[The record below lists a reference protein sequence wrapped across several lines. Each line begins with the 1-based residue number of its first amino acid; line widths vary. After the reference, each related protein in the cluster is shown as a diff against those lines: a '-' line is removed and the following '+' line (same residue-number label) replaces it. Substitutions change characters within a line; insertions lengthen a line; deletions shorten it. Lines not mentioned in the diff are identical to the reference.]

1 MASVP
6 TIGITGHTRLSY
18 ESASL
23 IKEALR
29 EALRDH
35 DAIHGVTCLAEGA
48 DQLFAEA
55 ILDAGGTFEVVL
67 PAQNYREAIISPD
80 NRPTFDKLLARASSV
95 SYMPFSESDPI
106 AFLAASE
113 EVVRR
118 SSWII
123 AVWDGVPA
131 AEVGGTAQV
140 VDVARAA
147 GLPVR
152 VIWPQG
158 ARRNAV

>member
-1 MASVP
+1 MP
-6 TIGITGHTRLSY
+6 TIGITGHARLSD
-18 ESASL
+18 ESATL

-67 PAQNYREAIISPD
+67 PAHDYRDAMIPAD

-95 SYMPFSESDPI
+95 SYMPFSESNRK
-106 AFLAASE
+106 AFLAAGE
-113 EVVRR
+113 ELVRR
-118 SSWII
+118 SHQII

-131 AEVGGTAQV
+131 ADVGGTAQV

-147 GLPVR
+147 GLPVQ

-158 ARRNAV
+158 ARRNAA